1 MFPDQQCCLI
11 YALYLQH
18 NHLTRQTH
26 PYVQLYGKHF
36 QRFVI
41 YSFLLFQHFLGDK
54 FYQLVNN
61 IVRSKYIF
69 VENNKIE
76 ILFSNYIFG
85 LTYFFS
91 FVMTFFRGTF
101 KWIVICNIINLSL
114 FFWII
119 SDLVIRK
126 FTLTFYFLR
135 KKLPTKYS
143 FPYFLLI
150 FAAVYISLTS
160 SDGSVLSRL
169 LLVCWTSARDVPD
182 TYFSLNFICI
192 YCISAWTL

>member
-26 PYVQLYGKHF
+26 LYVQLYGKHS
-36 QRFVI
+36 QRFVM
-41 YSFLLFQHFLGDK
+41 YSLLLFQHFLGDK

-69 VENNKIE
+69 VENNKYYSTTIYSD
-76 ILFSNYIFG
+76 L
-85 LTYFFS
+85 L
-91 FVMTFFRGTF
+91 RGTF
-101 KWIVICNIINLSL
+101 KCIVICNIINLSL
-114 FFWII
+114 FFWIF

-135 KKLPTKYS
+135 KKLSTKYS